1 MIKFA
6 FFIVICALVVI
17 FVEVRKISTRL
28 DNLEE
33 EQKRHNNIQSVILEQ
48 IDKIA
53 SHVGI

>member
-6 FFIVICALVVI
+6 FFAVMCALAAI

-28 DNLEE
+28 KTIEE

-48 IDKIA
+48 VDEINQKI
-53 SHVGI
+53 